1 MKMQQITVD
10 EYILKNKNWSKLMQ
24 KLRQILLST
33 GLQETVKWG
42 APVYM
47 YDNKNVVGLGAFK
60 SYAGLWFFQDALL
73 KDQHGML
80 INAQE
85 GQTKA
90 LRQWRFQS
98 TGKID
103 EKLVKAY
110 VVEAVRNQK
119 KGRQIKPDRN
129 KPLIIPD
136 KLTRAFREHPEA
148 GKLFDGLNLTKKRDF
163 TDYISESK
171 RPETKMARITR
182 IIPMI
187 KEGIGLNDKYR
198 KK

>member
-1 MKMQQITVD
+1 MQQITVD
-10 EYILKNKNWSKLMQ
+10 EYILKNKNWSELMQ
-24 KLRQILLST
+24 KLRRIILSA
-33 GLQETVKWG
+33 GLKETVNWG
-42 APVYM
+42 APVYTVG
-47 YDNKNVVGLGAFK
+47 NKNVVGLGAFK
-60 SYAGLWFFQDALL
+60 SYAGMWFFQGALL
-73 KDQHGML
+73 KDTQGKS
-80 INAQE
+80 ISARE
-85 GQTKA
+85 GHTIA
-90 LRQWRFQS
+90 MRQWRFQS
-98 TGKID
+98 AGEID
-103 EKLVKAY
+103 QKLVKAF

-148 GKLFDGLNLTKKRDF
+148 RKLFDGLNLTKKRDF